1 MKTRQILT
9 TAILL
14 VLSGVL
20 LMAAPLGTAF
30 NYNGRLSVGGD
41 PATGGYDFRF
51 ILYTDAGGGTAVAG
65 PITNSPVG
73 VTNGLFM
80 TTLDFG
86 AGVFTGSAR
95 WLEIGVRTNGDL
107 ADFTLLTPRQPLH
120 PVPYA
125 LYSPN
130 ASWAGVAASVAV
142 NGVAGASIQNS
153 AILASKIASGQV
165 VKSLNGLKDDVSL
178 VAGANITLTP
188 SGNSLEI
195 SAPGGSTTGWSR
207 LGNATALGEFL
218 GSLNDQ
224 PLEFKVDGLRALR
237 LEPAGDS
244 SWDQGLLPDGAPN
257 VIAGSPVNFITPGV
271 VGSSIG
277 GGGATN
283 DNWGNASSNSIAAD
297 HSAIGGGVGNTIQG
311 GGSYWS
317 VIAGGQSNSI
327 SFAVSA
333 VIGGGIHNTAL
344 WGADGSSIGGGA
356 YNFAEAQDATI
367 GGGYNNVVSGQYG
380 TVPGGI
386 WNEASMNSFAAG
398 RRAKARHDGVFVW
411 ADSSVDADFA
421 STTNYQFLIRAAGG
435 VGINTTNPGAA
446 LDVAGTARA
455 AHFEGDA
462 SLLANL
468 NPASLAPGTVTSAI
482 HFAPAGG
489 PPFSL
494 ASSNQ
499 VAHLN
504 SDWLD
509 GLDSTSFWKTG
520 GNSGTTSGTHFLG
533 TTDHEP
539 LDLRVNNERVLRL
552 VPTSSSLSPNLIGG
566 SQANRIGSNVA
577 GSVIA
582 GGGHSQSGYGNSVD
596 SDYSFLGGGWN
607 NSIRAGAGH
616 AVLGGGAAN
625 SIWASYSVIGGGGNS
640 FIFTNATHATIGG
653 GEVNFIMT
661 NAHHA
666 TIAGGEDNRIQN
678 SASHSAIGGGDGN
691 RIGASSD
698 LAIIGGGGDNSIG
711 AASSS
716 TVIAGGSQNTL
727 GSNASFSAISGGYA
741 NDILDGASSAVIGG
755 GQVNLVSTNA
765 DFSVIAGG
773 RGNAIRANAQYA
785 VIPGGSNNVA
795 AGSFSLAAGR
805 RAKAQHDGAFVWADA
820 TDVDFVS
827 TAANQFLVRAS
838 GGVGIGKTNP
848 STALDVNGTVAA
860 TWLTVSD
867 STVVSN
873 LNANMVGGLW
883 ASAFW
888 QVGGNSNTA
897 PGTHFLGTTDNQPL
911 ELKVNGQRGLRLEP
925 AAGGPPNVIGG
936 AGENRAAN
944 GVFGATIAGGGGS
957 SSNYVGASH
966 ATIGGGEQN
975 VASGWRATVPG
986 GFSNAAVGNSSFA
999 AGRRAR
1005 ANHQGAF
1012 VWADSTEA
1020 DFASTGNNQ
1029 FLIRAA
1035 GGVGIGTTNPAAL
1048 LDVAGTARV
1057 GTLRVTNANVVTN
1070 LNADL
1075 LDGLTSADYW
1085 KLGGNNL
1092 ANPATQF
1099 LGLTNNQPLEV
1110 RVNNLRVLR
1119 LEPGS
1124 NGVPNVIAGH
1134 RSNFVASGVL
1144 GATISGG
1151 GSSGSYSPPWIG
1163 GGSGG
1168 LNPNA
1173 VGSDYGVIG
1182 GGAGHV
1188 IQISAPTALIGG
1200 GLGNLIA
1207 SGSPG
1212 ATIGG
1217 GWNHSILSDAP
1228 HATIGGGSNN
1238 VLQAGAVGGTIAGGW
1253 LNTVE
1258 AGAQMS
1264 TIGGGSNNIVKAS
1277 ADSAVIAGGMGN
1289 VIAENAFGSTLGGG
1303 YGNQIRPG
1311 AYLSAILGGYGNEIG
1326 SNAPASFIG
1335 SGTGNRVRNHAT
1347 NAVIPGGYF
1356 NEVGGSYGFAA
1367 GRRAKA
1373 LHNGAFVWA
1382 DSQSADF
1389 ASTAANQFLIRASG
1403 GVGIGGAP
1411 QDALLDI
1418 EGNAR
1423 LNNNDLFL
1431 RHAADRNHGLG
1442 WYGSNYIAKGF
1453 AGVDVDGPVLYGY
1466 SGGVLGSTSGGNKV
1480 ALHWTADSR
1489 VGIGTAYP
1497 ATSLHVA
1504 STSGL
1509 ATLVVGQHHQNGG
1522 YTALYMGPS
1531 AVSNGYAYLQ
1541 SIKAA
1546 GSSYGDLA
1554 LNASGG
1560 NVGVGTT
1567 NPTSK
1572 LHVVGNI
1579 YATGTITPNSD
1590 RNLKTD
1596 FAPVDP
1602 AAVLEE
1608 VARLPIQQWRFKAE
1622 AEEVKHVG
1630 PMAQDFRAA
1639 FGLGEIP
1646 TAIATVDADGVA
1658 LAAIQGLNQKLEAEL
1673 KQRDSEIA
1681 ELRQAITEL
1690 QQVVRQVARENGA
1703 PR

>member
-1 MKTRQILT
+1 LLPTLNQKRNTMKTRQILI

-107 ADFTLLTPRQPLH
+107 ADFTLLTPRQPLQ

-195 SAPGGSTTGWSR
+195 SAPGGPTTGWSR
-207 LGNATALGEFL
+207 LGNATAPGEFL

-224 PLEFKVDGLRALR
+224 PLEFKVNGLRALR

-356 YNFAEAQDATI
+356 YNFTEAQDATI

-727 GSNASFSAISGGYA
+727 GTNASFSAISGGYA

-873 LNANMVGGLW
+873 LNANMVGGLR

-1092 ANPATQF
+1092 ADPATQF
-1099 LGLTNNQPLEV
+1099 LGVTNNQPLEV

-1124 NGVPNVIAGH
+1124 NGVPNVIAGY

-1188 IQISAPTALIGG
+1188 IQISAPAALIGG

-1217 GWNHSILSDAP
+1217 GWNHLILSDAP

-1264 TIGGGSNNIVKAS
+1264 TIAGGAAHVIGTDTLSCTISGGAQNHIWPGATGATVGGGG
-1277 ADSAVIAGGMGN
+1277 D
-1289 VIAENAFGSTLGGG
+1289 
-1303 YGNQIRPG
+1303 NQVWANTWYATIPG
-1311 AYLSAILGGYGNEIG
+1311 
-1326 SNAPASFIG
+1326 
-1335 SGTGNRVRNHAT
+1335 GTGNTVA
-1347 NAVIPGGYF
+1347 
-1356 NEVGGSYGFAA
+1356 GSYAFAA

-1373 LHNGAFVWA
+1373 LHPGAFVWA
-1382 DSQSADF
+1382 DSQNADF

-1423 LNNNDLFL
+1423 LNNNDLLL

-1480 ALHWTADSR
+1480 ALHWTDDSR

-1504 STSGL
+1504 STSGP

-1560 NVGVGTT
+1560 NVGIGTT
-1567 NPTSK
+1567 APAQK
-1572 LHVVGNI
+1572 LHVAGRI
-1579 YATGTITPNSD
+1579 RMGTWTGDGTTAVYRNAGGDLGMQSSD
-1590 RNLKTD
+1590 RRLKQNI
-1596 FAPVDP
+1596 AP
-1602 AAVLEE
+1602 
-1608 VARLPIQQWRFKAE
+1608 I
-1622 AEEVKHVG
+1622 
-1630 PMAQDFRAA
+1630 
-1639 FGLGEIP
+1639 
-1646 TAIATVDADGVA
+1646 TNA
-1658 LAAIQGLNQKLEAEL
+1658 LAAVRGLTGVTFNWRSDPEGAGKTVGLIAQDVQAVLPELTFECQGEDGETYLGVHYEKVAVVLANAVNELHHDFEARLDQKDAEIQQLTQRLARLEALVEQFI
-1673 KQRDSEIA
+1673 K
-1681 ELRQAITEL
+1681 
-1690 QQVVRQVARENGA
+1690 
-1703 PR
+1703 